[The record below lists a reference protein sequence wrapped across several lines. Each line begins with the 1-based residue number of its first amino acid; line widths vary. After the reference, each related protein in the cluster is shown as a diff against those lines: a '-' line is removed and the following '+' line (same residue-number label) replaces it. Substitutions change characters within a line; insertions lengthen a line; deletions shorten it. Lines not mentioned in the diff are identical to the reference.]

1 MISFKPNTLF
11 IQRAVQAL
19 INKGG
24 LNVDFQHVS
33 GDPALNTALVNL
45 IEAHSINHDHI
56 LLRASH
62 PLTDT
67 TGTDT
72 LYTIPF
78 GVDLG
83 ISDYL
88 IAGSLV
94 GSNADYRLDNN
105 VFWTLHNF
113 TNTSFDLS
121 LRETATSVKQVR
133 FDYIVFKP

>member
-24 LNVDFQHVS
+24 LSVDFQHLN

-45 IEAHSINHDHI
+45 IEAHNISHDHV

-62 PLTDT
+62 ALTDT

-78 GVDLG
+78 GLDLG

-113 TNTSFDLS
+113 TNTSFDFS
-121 LRETATSVKQVR
+121 LRETGTSVKQVR

>member
-19 INKGG
+19 ISKGG
-24 LNVDFQHVS
+24 FSLDFRHIS
-33 GDPALNTALVNL
+33 GDPATNAALLNL
-45 IEAHSINHDHI
+45 ITSHDHI
-56 LLRASH
+56 LLKASH
-62 PLTDT
+62 PLADT
-67 TGTDT
+67 SGTDT

-83 ISDYL
+83 ITNYL

-94 GSNADYRLDNN
+94 GSNSDYRFDNN

-113 TNTSFDLS
+113 TGTGFDLS
-121 LRETATSVKQVR
+121 LRETGTSVKEVR